1 MEICRVENPRRSTK
15 VLSKNKFS
23 HFPEGLG
30 SAHGNG
36 GALTTRS
43 LEAGTVAGYNCPTM
57 KNLLDG
63 IEEVLLM
70 GPGPSSVYPDVYK
83 ALSRNTLGYMDSY
96 FIRIMDQIKALL
108 QKLMKTSNERTFPIS
123 GTGMAGMETCLV
135 NLLEPG
141 DAILILINGVFG
153 NRMREI
159 AMRLGAEVE
168 VLEFE
173 WGTPVKPEA
182 VEKKLKDKAY
192 KLVAMVHA
200 ETSTGVRN
208 PAAEIG
214 RLLQGSDSLYL
225 LDAVTSLG
233 GIEVDVDGWGVDA
246 LYSGSQKCL
255 SCPPGLAPVTFSEEA
270 VTAIAARKSKTP
282 SFYLD
287 IDLIGKY
294 WGGEKRSYHH
304 TAPMNMLYGL
314 YQSLMLVMAEGMDA
328 VFARHL
334 KVHEKLVRGLEK
346 LGLELLV
353 DKPFRLPMLNAVK
366 IPQGVEDAAGRSALR
381 SKHKIEIGAG
391 LGPLAGKIWRIGV
404 MGHTAREENV
414 ERLLAALRDV
424 L

>member
-1 MEICRVENPRRSTK
+1 
-15 VLSKNKFS
+15 
-23 HFPEGLG
+23 
-30 SAHGNG
+30 
-36 GALTTRS
+36 
-43 LEAGTVAGYNCPTM
+43 M

-63 IEEVLLM
+63 IEDVLLM
-70 GPGPSSVYPDVYK
+70 GPGPSSVYPEVYR
-83 ALSRNTLGYMDSY
+83 ALNRRTLGYMDGY

-108 QKLMKTSNERTFPIS
+108 QKLMKTQNELTLPIS

-141 DAILILINGVFG
+141 EAILILINGVFG
-153 NRMREI
+153 TRMREI
-159 AMRLGAEVE
+159 ATRLGADVD

-173 WGTPVKPEA
+173 WGTPVQPEA
-182 VEKKLKDKAY
+182 VKKRLKDKAY
-192 KLVAMVHA
+192 KLVAMIHA
-200 ETSTGVRN
+200 ETSTGVCN

-233 GIEVDVDGWGVDA
+233 GIDVDVDGWGVDA

-255 SCPPGLAPVTFSEEA
+255 SCPPGLAPVTFSEKA
-270 VTAIAARKSKTP
+270 VKAIAARKSKTP

-287 IDLIGKY
+287 VDLIGKY
-294 WGGEKRSYHH
+294 WGGQIRSYHH

-314 YQSLMLVMAEGMDA
+314 YQALLLIMEEGMDV

-334 KVHEKLVRGLEK
+334 KIHEQLVAGLDE

-353 DKPFRLPMLNAVK
+353 EKPFRLPMLNAVK
-366 IPQGVEDAAGRSALR
+366 IPPGVEDSPVRNALR

-414 ERLLAALRDV
+414 RRLLAALREV